1 MGTAAVAESAALSLY
16 VVNDELNQTLNKA
29 RLALEDAVEQ
39 RNTPD
44 ALRRCAACLHEAR
57 GVLQMVEVYGAALL
71 AEEME
76 ATAEH
81 LSGFKPG
88 SPGHDDGLDALTR
101 SMVQLPVYLERM
113 LAGGRDIALVLLP
126 LLNDLRAVR
135 GKPLLSEST
144 LLLLNTRTATRAGE
158 LPTRRPSGE
167 DVLALAQK
175 LRPAFQLALLGWI
188 KGQNTSEHLGKLA
201 RVAEAL
207 ERAASTDSLL
217 HLWWVVGGVLE
228 ALADGGL
235 ATSVSIKRLLGQ
247 ADREIKRLVDTGLD
261 GYENAPPEQLLNNLL
276 YYVARATGRG
286 EKVTSIR
293 KAFNLAELIPGDKQV
308 EDAREGLH
316 APGAELMKTVA
327 AVIREDLA
335 RVKDVLDIYVR
346 TGGENADE
354 LAPQLDLLKK
364 ISDTLGVLGLGD
376 LRGDIQTEIA
386 RLRSLVDSEAAIDDA
401 TLIQIAATLLKV
413 EDSLDRQLTSLV
425 KPTESDADSD
435 DTLSVPAIDE
445 RDQVD
450 YQQVTHAV
458 VRECLI
464 NLARLKEAISRVAAN
479 NDDRLGID
487 ATGSL
492 MRGVT
497 AGLMMLGKVRAMEVS
512 ERILAFVDQT
522 LRISPAPLPTDEMD
536 RLADAVVSL
545 EYYLETIQLGRR
557 DPWYMLDNAESC
569 LDYLETLTVDKPNTF
584 SETQRLAPDDVAAR
598 IGTPIETEVLDTP
611 EREGPELGGL
621 PVVADGNDH
630 VDPELLELFIEESR
644 EEIESI
650 EAHLPRWAENP
661 DDHEALITIRRSF
674 HTLKGSGRMV
684 GAERMGEY
692 CWSIEDLL
700 NRLINKTLR
709 PTPPMIE
716 FVGEAAAA
724 LPDLVEQIEVGT
736 EPPQDLSFFM
746 TRAHAFAEGNP
757 DAATMRSAAAAEA
770 VAVAPE
776 MDPVL
781 KDIFA
786 KEAESHLS
794 VIRNFVATARTD
806 DRAPVLTDAVH
817 RACHTLHGSANMANA
832 ERVLA
837 LTAALNN
844 YARRLYERNV
854 PCDDAVLDLFDR
866 STSAFAA
873 AVAAINSP
881 TAEREDLSPLVLA
894 INSAIDTISAPA
906 VQPPP
911 PAAVPPTPL
920 VRPPVVGDAAA
931 IDSGLANDA
940 PAADALDSEIAEIF
954 GEEAAE
960 LLEASDDAL
969 QRLAAEPTPDVA
981 LQELKRHLHT
991 LKGGARMAGLTA
1003 FGNLSHDLESVLI
1016 AAEDGRTPVDDSL
1029 FGTLQRTLDELHRM
1043 RDAVVAGQLPTPA
1056 PAVAAAVQALL
1067 TPGAESSDAPMT
1079 AAQADDRPAVDWT
1092 AAEPEPPVTSVV
1104 ADDASSVDATD
1115 NADTIAS
1122 SMSAAADETIEAHD
1136 EDEIVL
1142 SLPTLPEATPET
1154 AEDDERIVLV
1164 TAGDDDTAI
1173 VEMLA
1178 PTAGDAD
1185 NERPVDPNQTWT
1197 GRPPEFGDTRDRT
1210 LSVVDTDGTTDE
1222 ADEVPAL
1229 IEDSVFADAFG
1240 DDASA
1245 AEAISGEATLA
1256 RDIDGDETIV
1266 SLASR
1271 LDDPD
1276 TVAGLE
1282 ALLEVG
1288 TQAFETSPTDDASET
1303 DADALEEPPATD
1315 DDALAEAPLQA
1326 SRDGDTSAPDAAA
1339 LASIEAMPD
1348 DTTALPPVDPSE
1360 IPPPP
1365 QRDQPGAPAA
1375 VAERQE
1381 YARVDAE
1388 LLEELL
1394 NAAGEI
1400 SIFHSRLSQQVNL
1413 INFNLS
1419 ELEQTVSRLRGQ
1431 LRKLEIETETQIINR
1446 HQEEQ
1451 RAAGFDPL
1459 ELDRYSLIQQLS
1471 RALAESAS
1479 DVGSIKDLLQ
1489 SLTGDADTLLVQQ
1502 ARVTAELQDGLMRTR
1517 MVPFSR
1523 HVARLTRLVRQ
1534 TANETGKQAELS
1546 VEGASGELDRQV
1558 LEKMLP
1564 PFEHML
1570 RNAVVHGIEEPTARS
1585 AAGKPPVG
1593 GITVRLH
1600 REGSEMV
1607 IDVAD
1612 DGAGLNVERIRAKAR
1627 ERGLLG
1633 DDDASDDAL
1642 MELILTPG
1650 FSTADELTQS
1660 AGRGVGMDVVANEV
1674 KRLGGSL
1681 KISSIV
1687 AQGTNFTI
1695 RLPFTLAI
1703 TQALIVRTGEEVY
1716 ALPLP
1721 TVEGVARVPRAQVN
1735 ALLSGE
1741 ERLFEYGERA
1751 YRLVHLGQLVGGR
1764 ATELP
1769 DDEAPVPLVLV
1780 RKGDNAVA
1788 LLMDEML
1795 TSREI
1800 VVKSIGPQLAG
1811 VRGIAGATILG
1822 DGRVVLILDP
1832 GALIGDKRAE
1842 IDLRLPEPAPEPE
1855 PERAP
1860 LVLVVDDSITVRR
1873 VTERFLLRQGLR
1885 AATAK
1890 DGIDAIARLE
1900 EEPPAVI
1907 LLDIEMPR
1915 MDGYEFATHVRSDAR
1930 FTSTPIIMITSRVSE
1945 KHRARAIEI
1954 GVNDYLG
1961 KPYQDHQLLETIRR
1975 YLPSTGDGG

>member
-1 MGTAAVAESAALSLY
+1 MGTAAVAENAALSLY
-16 VVNDELNQTLNKA
+16 VVSDELNQTLSRA

-39 RNTPD
+39 RNSQD
-44 ALRRCAACLHEAR
+44 ALRRCAASMHEAR

-76 ATAEH
+76 AAASHLAE
-81 LSGFKPG
+81 FRPG

-144 LLLLNTRTATRAGE
+144 LLLLNTRTATEAGA
-158 LPTRRPSGE
+158 LPARQPSGE

-188 KGQNTSEHLGKLA
+188 KGQNTSEHLGKLT
-201 RVAEAL
+201 RVADAL
-207 ERAASTDSLL
+207 ERAAGTDSIH

-228 ALADGGL
+228 ALGDGGL

-247 ADREIKRLVDTGLD
+247 ADREIKRLLD
-261 GYENAPPEQLLNNLL
+261 SGIEGYESAPPEQLLNNLL

-286 EKVTSIR
+286 EKVTAIR
-293 KAFNLAELIPGDKQV
+293 RAFNLAELIPGDKQV
-308 EDAREGLH
+308 EDARAGLQ
-316 APGAELMKTVA
+316 APGAALMQTVA
-327 AVIREDLA
+327 KVIREDLA

-346 TGGENADE
+346 TGGDNADE

-386 RLRSLVDSEAAIDDA
+386 RLRSLVDSSAAIDDA

-425 KPTESDADSD
+425 KPTDAEEAEPDAE
-435 DTLSVPAIDE
+435 DTLSVPALDDRE
-445 RDQVD
+445 QVD

-464 NLARLKEAISRVAAN
+464 NLARLKEAVSRVAAN

-487 ATGSL
+487 SAGTL

-522 LRISPAPLPTDEMD
+522 LRISAVPLPPEEMD

-557 DPWYMLDNAESC
+557 DPWYMLDNAEGC
-569 LDYLETLTVDKPNTF
+569 LDYLETLKVAEPQEF
-584 SETQRLAPDDVAAR
+584 GETQRLGPEEVAAQLTAR
-598 IGTPIETEVLDTP
+598 VETEVLDTP
-611 EREGPELGGL
+611 ERPGPEIGGL
-621 PVVADGNDH
+621 PVVADGAEH
-630 VDPELLELFIEESR
+630 IDPELLELFIEESR

-650 EAHLPRWAENP
+650 DTHLPRWAEDA
-661 DDHEALITIRRSF
+661 DDNEALITIRRSF

-684 GAERMGEY
+684 GAERIGEF

-700 NRLINKTLR
+700 NRLINKTLK
-709 PTPPMIE
+709 PTPPMVA
-716 FVGEAAAA
+716 FVRDAVAV

-736 EPPQDLSFFM
+736 EPPHDLNFIMSK
-746 TRAHAFAEGNP
+746 AHAFAEGSPN
-757 DAATMRSAAAAEA
+757 AATMRPATTAADE
-770 VAVAPE
+770 VDVPE

-781 KDIFA
+781 KDIFS
-786 KEAESHLS
+786 KEAANHIAA
-794 VIRNFVATARTD
+794 IREFLVVA
-806 DRAPVLTDAVH
+806 RADVQAPRLTEAVH
-817 RACHTLHGSANMANA
+817 RACHTLQGSANMANA
-832 ERVLA
+832 ERVLP
-837 LTAALNN
+837 LTTALNG
-844 YARRLYERNV
+844 YARRLYERAV
-854 PCDDAVLDLFDR
+854 GCTDDVLVLLSRASDAVE
-866 STSAFAA
+866 ST
-873 AVAAINSP
+873 VAAINSP
-881 TAEREDLSPLVLA
+881 DAARTDLGPLVEA
-894 INSAIDTISAPA
+894 ITKASNALSDDTAANDDPSMIVEIKAPPA
-906 VQPPP
+906 AAPP
-911 PAAVPPTPL
+911 PAATLPPAE
-920 VRPPVVGDAAA
+920 PPP
-931 IDSGLANDA
+931 A
-940 PAADALDSEIAEIF
+940 PPAEPPPAPEPADAFDAEIAEIF
-954 GEEAAE
+954 GEEATE
-960 LLEASDDAL
+960 LLEASDEAL
-969 QRLAAEPTPDVA
+969 QQLAAAADPVVP

-991 LKGGARMAGLTA
+991 LKGGARMAGI
-1003 FGNLSHDLESVLI
+1003 GNIGDLSHELESLLI
-1016 AAEDGRTPVDDSL
+1016 AAEDQRVAVDDRL
-1029 FGTLQRTLDELHRM
+1029 FSVLQRTLDELHSM
-1043 RDAVVAGQLPTPA
+1043 RDTVVAGRMPGPAGALVREIQGHLAGDVVVGDAGKPAGVAANTPA
-1056 PAVAAAVQALL
+1056 DTV
-1067 TPGAESSDAPMT
+1067 DMT
-1079 AAQADDRPAVDWT
+1079 LETGD
-1092 AAEPEPPVTSVV
+1092 EPVTE
-1104 ADDASSVDATD
+1104 DASASITPVVVDFPTGS
-1115 NADTIAS
+1115 DTEPGEVERS
-1122 SMSAAADETIEAHD
+1122 DEVV
-1136 EDEIVL
+1136 VL
-1142 SLPTLPEATPET
+1142 
-1154 AEDDERIVLV
+1154 
-1164 TAGDDDTAI
+1164 TAGEDDTAV
-1173 VEMLA
+1173 VEMLTDDGS
-1178 PTAGDAD
+1178 PTDQD
-1185 NERPVDPNQTWT
+1185 SVDPNQTWA
-1197 GRPPEFGDTRDRT
+1197 GRPPDFGEAGEAP
-1210 LSVVDTDGTTDE
+1210 LSLVDIAGEAPADE
-1222 ADEVPAL
+1222 ADEDEAETPQL
-1229 IEDSVFADAFG
+1229 IEDSVFEAAFSEAD
-1240 DDASA
+1240 DD
-1245 AEAISGEATLA
+1245 EFGEA
-1256 RDIDGDETIV
+1256 DIVESPVDPAETIV
-1266 SLASR
+1266 SLSSA
-1271 LDDPD
+1271 LVDPD

-1282 ALLEVG
+1282 ALMEAG
-1288 TQAFETSPTDDASET
+1288 TQALDTTGVRATDDESLATDDA
-1303 DADALEEPPATD
+1303 LLATD
-1315 DDALAEAPLQA
+1315 DVAAETIVVA
-1326 SRDGDTSAPDAAA
+1326 SNSDPEPVTEATVDEPPTEDYAGLDDEPVESASPDEAA
-1339 LASIEAMPD
+1339 
-1348 DTTALPPVDPSE
+1348 V
-1360 IPPPP
+1360 PPP
-1365 QRDQPGAPAA
+1365 QRMRPGIPQP

-1381 YARVDAE
+1381 FARVDAD

-1413 INFNLS
+1413 IDFNLS

-1431 LRKLEIETETQIINR
+1431 LRKLEIETEAQIINR
-1446 HQEEQ
+1446 HQDEQ
-1451 RAAGFDPL
+1451 RAPGFDPL

-1534 TANETGKQAELS
+1534 TAQETGKQAELS

-1570 RNAVVHGIEEPTARS
+1570 RNAVVHGIETPADRS
-1585 AAGKPPVG
+1585 RAGKPAAG

-1612 DGAGLNVERIRAKAR
+1612 DGAGLDVERIRSKAR
-1627 ERGLLG
+1627 ERGLLT
-1633 DDDASDDAL
+1633 DASVSDAQI
-1642 MELILTPG
+1642 MELILAPG
-1650 FSTADELTQS
+1650 FSTADELTQA

-1674 KRLGGSL
+1674 KKLGGAL
-1681 KISSIV
+1681 KISSI
-1687 AQGTNFTI
+1687 AGQGTNFTI

-1703 TQALIVRTGEEVY
+1703 TQALIARTGEEIY

-1721 TVEGVARVPRAQVN
+1721 SVEGVARVPRAQ
-1735 ALLSGE
+1735 LDTMLRSDE
-1741 ERLFEYGERA
+1741 SIFEYGERS
-1751 YRLVHLGQLVGGR
+1751 YRLVHLGHLVGGR

-1769 DDEAPVPLVLV
+1769 EGDAPVPLVLV
-1780 RKGDNAVA
+1780 RKGANAVA

-1795 TSREI
+1795 ASREI
-1800 VVKSIGPQLAG
+1800 VVKSVGPQLAA

-1832 GALIGDKRAE
+1832 GALIGDEHASIELRPAE
-1842 IDLRLPEPAPEPE
+1842 LQPEPVPDRP
-1855 PERAP
+1855 P

-1885 AATAK
+1885 AVTAK

-1900 EEPPAVI
+1900 EERPAVI

-1915 MDGYEFATHVRSDAR
+1915 MDGYEFASHVRNDKRVAD
-1930 FTSTPIIMITSRVSE
+1930 TPIIMITSRVSE
-1945 KHRARAIEI
+1945 KHRAKAIEI

-1975 YLPSTGDGG
+1975 YLPGAGEL